1 MVGVLLGV
9 VVLAV
14 SIGFVVLMM
23 VTEWSQPSGAA
34 QPLPMAEAMAQSGPP
49 ARRAAKRR
57 PAPKRRAKA
66 PAKKK

>member
-23 VTEWSQPSGAA
+23 VTEWSQPSSGS
-34 QPLPMAEAMAQSGPP
+34 QPLPLAEAVELPR
-49 ARRAAKRR
+49 ARSRGRKAPRR
-57 PAPKRRAKA
+57 KAKA